1 MTPGFVGLAQANIEL
16 PGLLPGDHDLII
28 RIGSNQ
34 SHPLKISVA
43 P

>member
-16 PGLLPGDHDLII
+16 PALPPDNHDLII
-28 RIGSNQ
+28 RIGANQ
-34 SHPLKISVA
+34 SPPLKVSVA